1 MTLVNVNN
9 VKIVNSDSEYVRDL
23 IRRDKQES
31 EKYQALKKSVQDG
44 LDSGTSDRNVKDI
57 MDDVERRLKANGEL
71 PSN

>member
-1 MTLVNVNN
+1 
-9 VKIVNSDSEYVRDL
+9 VNSDSEYVRDL

-31 EKYQALKKSVQDG
+31 EKFQALKKSVQDG